1 MIRLA
6 TLALAGLAFASSAFA
21 ECGGTV
27 QCIAVGATVA
37 QAQTNHHLPTSTQDL
52 GTPSF
57 TMNFAGTQSTGTT
70 TASQT
75 VFVEA
80 VTGPAGSRAVLG
92 PVTISG
98 ANAADF
104 SITGGTCSPVNGP
117 VHNGAGCTVTV
128 AFRPLSAGAK
138 SALVNVPVNPPAC
151 VGCIAGRSVAVTG
164 TATGPTVA
172 APRVDPSS
180 DANVVAAVRAQG
192 LTGIRFSRA
201 QMANFHERMESLR
214 GAPASSQLGMA
225 AAGATRALADAGGTG
240 VWLGGAVSFGRQ
252 GETDMSNLRF
262 STTGVSVGADRR
274 FGERL
279 ILGVGLGFARD
290 DTDIGSD
297 GSSNK
302 ATSQSIAFYGSF
314 RPAGNF
320 FVDGVVSYGTLD
332 QESRRFV
339 ATANDFARAD
349 RSGQYAFGSLGAGYD
364 FRRPAL
370 LISPYGRLS
379 YTQVQLDQA
388 TESGAGSSALTLFEQ
403 KLKATQ
409 SALGA
414 RMQSLHEASFGW
426 VQPRARVEFAHESS
440 SNQAANVAFADQVG
454 GPIFSI
460 APLDAKR
467 NSVFL
472 GVGADFLTR
481 HGLKVSFEYLQ
492 QRLPGPD
499 SNQGIRFLVSKDL
512 DGRTPNPG
520 TAFSG
525 TFANP
530 VNLEATYTYDNNLNR
545 APSSGPNL
553 SDQVLSLNVGT
564 GTAFQ
569 LGSNARMVVNAFVEG
584 DKFVYYEDLG
594 RFSGGAHG
602 ELQYRT
608 SAAFSAPTF
617 GVFGRA
623 IADQYQ
629 SDLRSG
635 HRLALGLSW
644 RQPVTDRIELFG
656 TLTRTTRDAEHPVF
670 ETRDNAAR
678 LNIDY
683 SVGPGTLYGA
693 GEYRRGDAVSSV
705 QPGFETAVVSKAS
718 VRDDAYFDYA
728 LFAHRYDAK
737 TWIGTLG
744 YNWPLGARDSL
755 DFSVRHARATPTDTL
770 SGGGAYSGSTPRYS
784 ASQLAASY
792 LMRF

>member
-6 TLALAGLAFASSAFA
+6 TLALAAFAFAGSAYA
-21 ECGGTV
+21 ECGGSV
-27 QCIAVGATVA
+27 QCIGVGATSSDA
-37 QAQTNHHLPTSTQDL
+37 LTAAIGHHTAPDI
-52 GTPSF
+52 GTPTF
-57 TMNFAGTQSTGTT
+57 TMTFAGTQSTGTT
-70 TASQT
+70 SASQT
-75 VFVEA
+75 IFVEA
-80 VTGPAGSRAVLG
+80 VTGPTGSMAALG
-92 PVTISG
+92 PITLSG
-98 ANAADF
+98 ANAPDF
-104 SITGGTCSPVNGP
+104 VITGGTCSPTNGP
-117 VHNGAGCTVTV
+117 VHGGAGCTVTV
-128 AFRPLSAGAK
+128 AFRPLSGGAK
-138 SALVNVPVNPPAC
+138 TALVNVPVNPPAC
-151 VGCIAGRSVAVTG
+151 VGCISGRSVAVTG
-164 TATGPTVA
+164 SAAGPTVT
-172 APRVDPSS
+172 APRGDPSQ
-180 DANVVAAVRAQG
+180 DPNVVASVRAQG
-192 LTGIRFSRA
+192 LTGLRFSRA

-252 GETDMSNLRF
+252 GETDMNNLRF
-262 STTGVSVGADRR
+262 STTGVSAGADRR

-290 DTDIGSD
+290 DTDIGGD

-302 ATSQSIAFYGSF
+302 GTSQSIAFYGSF
-314 RPAGNF
+314 RPAASF
-320 FVDGVVSYGTLD
+320 FIDGVLSYGQLD
-332 QESRRFV
+332 QETRRFV

-349 RSGQYAFGSLGAGYD
+349 RSGRYAFGSVSVGYD
-364 FRRPAL
+364 YRRHAL
-370 LISPYGRLS
+370 LVSPYARLS
-379 YTQVQLDQA
+379 HTQVQLDQA
-388 TESGAGSSALTLFEQ
+388 TESGAGSSALTYFEQ
-403 KLKATQ
+403 KVKSTQ

-414 RMQSLHEASFGW
+414 RVQSLHEASFGW
-426 VQPRARVEFAHESS
+426 VQPRARIELAHESS
-440 SNQAANVAFADQVG
+440 SDQPANVAFADQIG

-460 APLDAKR
+460 APLEAKR

-520 TAFSG
+520 AAFSG

-530 VNLEATYTYDNNLNR
+530 VNLEATYAYDNNLNR
-545 APSSGPNL
+545 APASGPNL
-553 SDQVLSLNVGT
+553 SDHILSLNVGT
-564 GTAFQ
+564 GTA
-569 LGSNARMVVNAFVEG
+569 LSISTHTRLVLNVFVEG
-584 DKFVYYEDLG
+584 DKLVYYEDLG
-594 RFSGGAHG
+594 RFSAGAHG

-608 SAAFSAPTF
+608 SAAFGAPTF
-617 GVFGRA
+617 GLFGRA
-623 IADQYQ
+623 IGDQYQ

-683 SVGPGTLYGA
+683 SIGPGTLYGA
-693 GEYRRGDAVSSV
+693 GEYRRGDSVSSV

-755 DFSVRHARATPTDTL
+755 DLSVRHARATPTDTL
-770 SGGGAYSGSTPRYS
+770 GGGGAYSGSTPRYT
-784 ASQLAASY
+784 ASQLAAAY

>member
-1 MIRLA
+1 MNRLA
-6 TLALAGLAFASSAFA
+6 AGLLGWLFAASAFA

-27 QCIAVGATVA
+27 QCIAVGDTVA
-37 QAQTNHHLPTSTQDL
+37 VAQTNHHPAPDL
-52 GTPSF
+52 GAANVTLAFGSR
-57 TMNFAGTQSTGTT
+57 STGTT
-70 TASQT
+70 SASQT
-75 VFVEA
+75 IFVEA
-80 VTGPAGSRAVLG
+80 VTGPAGSMAVLG
-92 PVTISG
+92 PITVSG
-98 ANAADF
+98 ANAAEF
-104 SITGGTCSPVNGP
+104 TVTGGSCSTTNGP
-117 VHNGAGCTVTV
+117 VHGGAGCTVTV
-128 AFRPLSAGAK
+128 AFSPLSAGAK
-138 SALVNVPVNPPAC
+138 SALVNVPLNPPAC

-164 TATGPTVA
+164 SATGPTVA
-172 APRVDPSS
+172 APRANPAS
-180 DANVVAAVRAQG
+180 DANVIASVRAQG
-192 LTGIRFSRA
+192 LTGLRFSRA

-240 VWLGGAVSFGRQ
+240 VWLGGAVNFGRR
-252 GETDMSNLRF
+252 GETDMNSLRF

-290 DTDIGSD
+290 DTDIGND
-297 GSSNK
+297 GSNNK
-302 ATSQSIAFYGSF
+302 ASSQSIAFYGSL
-314 RPAGNF
+314 RPAPRF
-320 FVDGVVSYGTLD
+320 FIDGVFSHGQID
-332 QESRRFV
+332 QETRRFV

-349 RSGQYAFGSLGAGYD
+349 RGGRYTFGSVSAGYD
-364 FRRPAL
+364 YRRHAL
-370 LISPYGRLS
+370 LLSPYGRLS

-409 SALGA
+409 SALGV
-414 RMQSLHEASFGW
+414 RTQSLHEASFGW
-426 VQPRARVEFAHESS
+426 VQPRARIEFAHESS
-440 SNQAANVAFADQVG
+440 SDQAATVAFADQAA

-460 APLDAKR
+460 ASLDTKR

-481 HGLKVSFEYLQ
+481 RGLKLSFEYLQ

-499 SNQGIRFLVSKDL
+499 SNQAIRLLISKDL

-553 SDQVLSLNVGT
+553 SDHILSLNVGT
-564 GTAFQ
+564 GTA
-569 LGSNARMVVNAFVEG
+569 LSVSTNARVVVNAFLEG
-584 DKFVYYEDLG
+584 DKLVYYEDLG

-608 SAAFSAPTF
+608 SAAFGAPTF

-644 RQPVTDRIELFG
+644 RQPLTDRVELFG
-656 TLTRTTRDAEHPVF
+656 TFTRTTRDAAHRAF

-693 GEYRRGDAVSSV
+693 AEYRRGDTVSSV
-705 QPGFETAVVSKAS
+705 LPGFETAVASKAS
-718 VRDDAYFDYA
+718 VRDDAYFDHA

-755 DFSVRHARATPTDTL
+755 DFSARRAYATPTNMLDA
-770 SGGGAYSGSTPRYS
+770 GGGPYAGGPPSYTANQFS
-784 ASQLAASY
+784 AAY